1 MRIKF
6 ASIINQEYNNLPP
19 FIGIALELILRNRPD
34 KPIKFNQVRGSSYHL
49 VKGWIIVEHPV
60 SLSVNGKIWLT
71 FMCTPTD
78 LDALA
83 VGFLFNEEI
92 IDSVKDVKHLEVHS
106 NSHLV
111 EVWLNKDV
119 EKPTDWRIT
128 SGCTGGVTAVTQ
140 KFQYS
145 KNHSVD
151 GLQIKSSEVI
161 SLAKKLIEHQGL
173 HQQVGGVHASALSD
187 GRELLIVCEDIGR
200 HNTIDKVIGRILIDR
215 VELNR
220 KVLLTTGRI
229 SSEMLQKALRIGT
242 MLLISLTS
250 PTSLSVEMAE
260 ETGITLIG
268 YARGKKFNIYSH
280 PQRIIDL
287 ELAKKGNKDGKKNF
301 KS

>member
-1 MRIKF
+1 
-6 ASIINQEYNNLPP
+6 
-19 FIGIALELILRNRPD
+19 LELILRNQPD
-34 KPIKFNQVRGSSYHL
+34 KPIKFKQVQGSSVHL
-49 VKGWIIVEHPV
+49 LEGGIIVEHPV

-78 LDALA
+78 IDALA

-92 IDSVKDVKHLEVHS
+92 IDSFKDVKQVEVHP
-106 NSHLV
+106 NSHLI

-119 EKPTDWRIT
+119 EKPTVWRIT

-145 KNHSVD
+145 KNHSID
-151 GLQIKSSEVI
+151 GLQVTSGEVI
-161 SLAKKLIEHQGL
+161 SMAKKLIEYQGL

-187 GRELLIVCEDIGR
+187 GRELLILCEDIGR
-200 HNTIDKVIGRILIDR
+200 HNTVDKVVGKMLIDGIDIR
-215 VELNR
+215 R

-229 SSEMLQKALRIGT
+229 SSEMLQKAFRIGT
-242 MLLISLTS
+242 MMLISLTS

-280 PQRIIDL
+280 PQRIVDL
-287 ELAKKGNKDGKKNF
+287 ELAKKGNKNGEENF
-301 KS
+301 TS

>member
-1 MRIKF
+1 
-6 ASIINQEYNNLPP
+6 
-19 FIGIALELILRNRPD
+19 LELLLRNRPD
-34 KPIKFNQVRGSSYHL
+34 KPIKFNQVQGSSYHL
-49 VKGWIIVEHPV
+49 VEGRVIVEHPV
-60 SLSVNGKIWLT
+60 SLSVNGKIWVT

-83 VGFLFNEEI
+83 LGFLFNEEI
-92 IDSVKDVKHLEVHS
+92 IDSFEDVKNVEVHT

-119 EKPTDWRIT
+119 EKPSDWRIT
-128 SGCTGGVTAVTQ
+128 SGCTGGVTAITQ
-140 KFQYS
+140 KFQNS

-151 GLQIKSSEVI
+151 GLQVTSGEVI

-200 HNTIDKVIGRILIDR
+200 HNTVDKVIGKILIDN
-215 VELNR
+215 VQVNR

-229 SSEMLQKALRIGT
+229 SSEMLQKAVRIGT
-242 MLLISLTS
+242 TLLISLTS
-250 PTSLSVEMAE
+250 PTSLSIEMAE

-268 YARGKKFNIYSH
+268 YARGRKFNIYSH

-287 ELAKKGNKDGKKNF
+287 EFAKKGRKDGEKNIT
-301 KS
+301 S